1 MQFAS
6 RVGRRDSFFLDMS
19 GREKPGILVVSG
31 ITSENLVTQISEVQ
45 SLFLKALRR
54 VFESVPKFFGDT
66 FTSEQ
71 PGINVMALRWEPP
84 DFFVSEE
91 MMQFVATKIENLFAD
106 FQLPLKVVIFV
117 DPEIG
122 WELIKRYS

>member
-1 MQFAS
+1 
-6 RVGRRDSFFLDMS
+6 
-19 GREKPGILVVSG
+19 
-31 ITSENLVTQISEVQ
+31 
-45 SLFLKALRR
+45 
-54 VFESVPKFFGDT
+54 
-66 FTSEQ
+66 
-71 PGINVMALRWEPP
+71 MALRWEPP
-84 DFFVSEE
+84 DFLVSEE